1 MTDDFFVGAQRRKVE
16 DGIIARFKQV
26 DFKQATHAY
35 LEQDDFWDFVF
46 SWYELVRYYELSGDN
61 TIGANMLEL
70 YRQCADFFRLAAS
83 DPKLSER
90 RRDKAADA
98 LYQVTYY
105 MNQIALQVRRNAL
118 ERESDVGNMD
128 WKATSKDANADLN

>member
-1 MTDDFFVGAQRRKVE
+1 MSQFFVGAERRKIE
-16 DGIIARFKQV
+16 DSILARFQQV
-26 DFKQATHAY
+26 RFDQPKHAY
-35 LEQDDFWDFVF
+35 LEQDVFWDFVF

-61 TIGANMLEL
+61 AIGSPMLDL
-70 YRQCADFFRLAAS
+70 YRHCDRLFRVAAS
-83 DPKLSER
+83 DGALSER

-118 ERESDVGNMD
+118 ERESEHGEIAWKDVPHPSD
-128 WKATSKDANADLN
+128 RADQN